1 MSDSDSVRKRVR
13 GTPTGDTP
21 KQQAKRSYLQS
32 RVNVK
37 GKNKLSFSGEDAVCT
52 KMPRKGGNWTAHE
65 EKALVEFVMLNS
77 KEDKWP
83 ITISG
88 AFWELGANF
97 VSQRCVVLQRTGEYR
112 VVMKY
117 ILRWIVSFHL

>member
-1 MSDSDSVRKRVR
+1 MVHPLVTHQSS
-13 GTPTGDTP
+13 
-21 KQQAKRSYLQS
+21 KQNDLQS

-37 GKNKLSFSGEDAVCT
+37 GKKKLSFSGEDAVCK

-65 EKALVEFVMLNS
+65 EKALVEFVMFIS

-97 VSQRCVVLQRTGEYR
+97 VSPRCVVLKQTGEYR

-117 ILRWIVSFHL
+117 ILRWIVSFHQ